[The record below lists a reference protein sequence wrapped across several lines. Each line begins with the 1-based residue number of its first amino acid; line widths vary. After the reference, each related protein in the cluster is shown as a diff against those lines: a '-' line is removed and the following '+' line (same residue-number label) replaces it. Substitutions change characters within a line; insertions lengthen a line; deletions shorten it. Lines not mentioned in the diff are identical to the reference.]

1 MKYKALGTHEMNDS
15 YKSYDLRN
23 TLVAIVCAMVLGS
36 VALFGAV
43 GPAEA
48 SSAPTPHTVHIAAQP
63 HG

>member
-1 MKYKALGTHEMNDS
+1 MNDS

-23 TLVAIVCAMVLGS
+23 TVVAIVCAMVLGS
-36 VALFGAV
+36 IALVGAV

-48 SSAPTPHTVHIAAQP
+48 RTAPAPHAFHIAAQP

>member
-1 MKYKALGTHEMNDS
+1 MNDS

-23 TLVAIVCAMVLGS
+23 TVMAIVCAMVLGS
-36 VALFGAV
+36 VALIGAV

-48 SSAPTPHTVHIAAQP
+48 STPAPHAVHIAAQP

>member
-1 MKYKALGTHEMNDS
+1 MNDS
-15 YKSYDLRN
+15 YKSYDFRN
-23 TLVAIVCAMVLGS
+23 TVVAIVCATVLGS

-48 SSAPTPHTVHIAAQP
+48 STAPAPHAVEIAAQP